1 MAESA
6 GRARRSGRSGR
17 LVAVGPAGAAAD
29 RWKAAFFLLAAV
41 ALVGGVT
48 WALLGSSLF
57 VVRSVQVYDP
67 GNSRLGLPGFAAMP
81 MPRHQVRVATGIKN
95 GTPLI
100 RVDTAVVR
108 HQVAAITAVQSV
120 TVRRSWP
127 DAVVISVVPRT
138 AGVHRSGQPG
148 L

>member
-1 MAESA
+1 M
-6 GRARRSGRSGR
+6 RSGRGQSGQGGRQVRSVEGR
-17 LVAVGPAGAAAD
+17 L
-29 RWKAAFFLLAAV
+29 AFFLLAVV

-57 VVRSVQVYDP
+57 VVRSVQVYNA
-67 GNSRLGLPGFAAMP
+67 GNSRLGLAGFAAMP
-81 MPRHQVRVATGIKN
+81 MPRDQVLVATGIKK

-100 RVDTAVVR
+100 RVDTGAVPASGGRDHRGPVGHR
-108 HQVAAITAVQSV
+108 APVVARCGGDLGRAQ
-120 TVRRSWP
+120 
-127 DAVVISVVPRT
+127 D